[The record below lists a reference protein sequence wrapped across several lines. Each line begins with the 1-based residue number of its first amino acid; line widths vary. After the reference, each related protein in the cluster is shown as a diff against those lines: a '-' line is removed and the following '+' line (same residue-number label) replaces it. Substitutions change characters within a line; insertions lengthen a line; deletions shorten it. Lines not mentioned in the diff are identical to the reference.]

1 MGRPRRRVVV
11 LALRATASS
20 RGRWPAL
27 PLGRGSSWVQVLNI
41 PPETG
46 VISIGC
52 KAPVGRIRRLR
63 AYIRGFGGQIG
74 FFRRRSSA
82 GSLEDNASHSRA
94 KRDLHPIQ
102 FDNSGYLSRAGL
114 ENLTKE
120 GKTAFLQ
127 MLDEDKIRSVLACA
141 KKSLDIPRRNLAL
154 IDRTLRAKLTQRK
167 TTAEKKT
174 PTPTSLP
181 STASKEVLAV
191 RAQLNQRC
199 TNCRT
204 EFVVLLGIAE
214 ADLVSIFL
222 GSKPPPA
229 SFLGDAEVGFALM
242 TCAVCAP

>member
-1 MGRPRRRVVV
+1 M
-11 LALRATASS
+11 T
-20 RGRWPAL
+20 
-27 PLGRGSSWVQVLNI
+27 LGYCAGAVW
-41 PPETG
+41 T
-46 VISIGC
+46 
-52 KAPVGRIRRLR
+52 
-63 AYIRGFGGQIG
+63 GQIDFG
-74 FFRRRSSA
+74 DGTGERKKYFVLLNDCLDGEQFFVALTTSQTRYGETPSPC
-82 GSLEDNASHSRA
+82 GCPNAPCYRIEPREVA
-94 KRDLHPIQ
+94 CFTVRTWIQ

-120 GKTAFLQ
+120 GKVTFLQ

-154 IDRTLRAKLTQRK
+154 IDRTLREKLEQRK

-174 PTPTSLP
+174 PIPTSLP

-191 RAQLNQRC
+191 RAQFNQRC
-199 TNCRT
+199 TSCRT

-214 ADLVSIFL
+214 ADLVPIFL
-222 GSKPPPA
+222 GSKPPPV